1 MKNIIPVLFVMIIAF
16 SCSGKQA
23 EKQTAVEPAQV
34 SKENALTLEFQVNG
48 MTCTGCENTV
58 TKSIQALPG
67 IAEVKASWQDSL
79 TTVTFDKTLSKPEEI
94 KAAIEAKGY
103 EVKGWKVLE

>member
-1 MKNIIPVLFVMIIAF
+1 MKNILPFFLVLVMAF
-16 SCSGKQA
+16 ACSGQPG
-23 EKQTAVEPAQV
+23 EKQTAVQPAEV
-34 SKENALTLEFQVNG
+34 SKENSLTLEFQVHG

-79 TTVTFDKTLSKPEEI
+79 TTVTFDKTLTKPEDL
-94 KAAIEAKGY
+94 KAAIESKGY
-103 EVKGWKVLE
+103 EVKGWKVMN